1 MGKKCGWDLSAEVMR
16 PAEMLRNALNRE
28 VKVVLKNDVEYV
40 GKLVEVD
47 VHMNLVLSEVDEYH
61 NGNKRASYPYLLIRG
76 NNVVY
81 IALKEPI

>member
-1 MGKKCGWDLSAEVMR
+1 MGITSGKVLTVETMR
-16 PAEMLRNALNRE
+16 PVEMLRNALNKE

-47 VHMNLVLSEVDEYH
+47 MHMNLVLSEVDEYH
-61 NGNKRASYPYLLIRG
+61 GGNKRASYPYLLIRG
-76 NNVVY
+76 NNIVY

>member
-1 MGKKCGWDLSAEVMR
+1 MTAEVLR
-16 PAEMLRNALNRE
+16 PAEMLRNALNKE

>member
-1 MGKKCGWDLSAEVMR
+1 MGRKRGWDLSAEVMR
-16 PAEMLRNALNRE
+16 PAEMLRNALNKE

>member
-1 MGKKCGWDLSAEVMR
+1 MTVETMR
-16 PAEMLRNALNRE
+16 PVEMLRNALNKE

-47 VHMNLVLSEVDEYH
+47 MHMNLVLSEVDEYH
-61 NGNKRASYPYLLIRG
+61 GGNKRASYPYLLIRG
-76 NNVVY
+76 NNIVY

>member
-1 MGKKCGWDLSAEVMR
+1 
-16 PAEMLRNALNRE
+16 
-28 VKVVLKNDVEYV
+28 
-40 GKLVEVD
+40 
-47 VHMNLVLSEVDEYH
+47 MNLVLSEVDEYH